1 MFSCDIKN
9 AIEKA
14 VTFVLSNPIF
24 FLKAKAL
31 SKYALK
37 KKKKRKET
45 KRRRKK
51 NENRRKVEIM
61 NIRYHAIAS
70 IRNENK

>member
-51 NENRRKVEIM
+51 DENRRK
-61 NIRYHAIAS
+61 S
-70 IRNENK
+70 RNNEYSLSRNCVNQK